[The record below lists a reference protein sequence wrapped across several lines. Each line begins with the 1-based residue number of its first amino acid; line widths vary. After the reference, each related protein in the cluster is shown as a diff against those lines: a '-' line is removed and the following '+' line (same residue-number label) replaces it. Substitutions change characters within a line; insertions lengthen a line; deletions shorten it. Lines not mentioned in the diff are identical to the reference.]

1 MFDQEVIKRNQ
12 KMFDMINLFNF
23 DPNKF
28 KPMNEARL
36 EYLKASEDS
45 VLIKYETIEKY
56 LTEYCMIPD
65 KIIENI
71 KNIVLE

>member
-12 KMFDMINLFNF
+12 KMFAMIDLFNF

-36 EYLKASEDS
+36 EYLKAAEDS

-65 KIIENI
+65 KVTKNI

>member
-12 KMFDMINLFNF
+12 KMFAMINLFNF
-23 DPNKF
+23 DLNKF

-36 EYLKASEDS
+36 EYLKAAENA
-45 VLIKYETIEKY
+45 VFVKYETIEKY

-65 KIIENI
+65 KVIKNI